1 MKFNI
6 NNPKL
11 VKMFNATCMR
21 AWFHKR
27 KRIRKKNYARAH
39 RNLEIW
45 MGAKNK
51 KINLIRAKKLT
62 GWREPEWY
70 LVKGY

>member
-21 AWFHKR
+21 AWYHKR
-27 KRIRKKNYARAH
+27 KRVRKKNYARAQ
-39 RNLEIW
+39 RMLDVKRI
-45 MGAKNK
+45 K
-51 KINLIRAKKLT
+51 KKL
-62 GWREPEWY
+62 GMI
-70 LVKGY
+70 